1 MGGESMQSK
10 LPEIMML
17 IDDRQSSDYLS
28 FFFSYYAYQVYS
40 ENKRLK
46 ILTLDFPV
54 LKLWNLLDINFGF
67 AFVF

>member
-1 MGGESMQSK
+1 MQSK

-28 FFFSYYAYQVYS
+28 SFFLYYAYQVYS

-46 ILTLDFPV
+46 ILTLDFPI
-54 LKLWNLLDINFGF
+54 LELWNLLDINFGF
-67 AFVF
+67 AFVFYVVSQ